1 MAHSR
6 VFQFES
12 VNKAAFEDND
22 IGVLTE
28 CMLDKCNFPDPNW
41 IDYWRD
47 SNDSPEEDFK
57 WFVGCLPKGMFE
69 VNEEELSL
77 TYIKKPTDYIQNLVN
92 TIQEEAN
99 KLSVEGF
106 FADKFNTWKLKSI
119 LHNNNND
126 FMVYNYD
133 DGYPIYC
140 SEWIMNVARDFEIGE
155 KFYLGGVLD
164 YHF

>member
-6 VFQFES
+6 VFQFEN
-12 VNKAAFEDND
+12 VNKTAFEDND
-22 IGVLTE
+22 IEVLTE

-77 TYIKKPTDYIQNLVN
+77 TYIKKPTDYIQNLVD

-106 FADKFNTWKLKSI
+106 FADEFNTWKLKSI

-140 SEWIMNVARDFEIGE
+140 SEWIMNVARNYEIGE

>member
-6 VFQFES
+6 VFQFEN

-22 IGVLTE
+22 IEVLTE

-57 WFVGCLPKGMFE
+57 WFVGCLPNGMFE

-77 TYIKKPTDYIQNLVN
+77 TYIKKPTDYIQNLVD

-106 FADKFNTWKLKSI
+106 FTDELSTWKLKGI

-140 SEWIMNVARDFEIGE
+140 SKWIMNVARNCEIGE

>member
-6 VFQFES
+6 VFQFEN
-12 VNKAAFEDND
+12 VNKTAFEDND
-22 IGVLTE
+22 IEVLTE

-57 WFVGCLPKGMFE
+57 WFVGFLPKGMFE

-77 TYIKKPTDYIQNLVN
+77 TYIKKPTDYIQSLVD

-106 FADKFNTWKLKSI
+106 FADELSTWKLKSI

-140 SEWIMNVARDFEIGE
+140 SEWIMYVARNFEVGE

>member
-1 MAHSR
+1 
-6 VFQFES
+6 
-12 VNKAAFEDND
+12 
-22 IGVLTE
+22 
-28 CMLDKCNFPDPNW
+28 
-41 IDYWRD
+41 
-47 SNDSPEEDFK
+47 
-57 WFVGCLPKGMFE
+57 MFE

-92 TIQEEAN
+92 AIQEEAN

-106 FADKFNTWKLKSI
+106 FADELSTWKLKSI

-140 SEWIMNVARDFEIGE
+140 SEWIMNVARNYEIGE

>member
-47 SNDSPEEDFK
+47 SNDSTEEDFK

-77 TYIKKPTDYIQNLVN
+77 TYIKKPTDYIQNLID

>member
-22 IGVLTE
+22 IEVLTE
-28 CMLDKCNFPDPNW
+28 CMLDKCNFPDPNL

-69 VNEEELSL
+69 VNEKELSL
-77 TYIKKPTDYIQNLVN
+77 TYIKKPTDYIQNLVD

-106 FADKFNTWKLKSI
+106 FADEFSTWKLKRI

-140 SEWIMNVARDFEIGE
+140 SEWIMDVARNFEIGE

>member
-6 VFQFES
+6 VFQFEN
-12 VNKAAFEDND
+12 VNKTAFEDND
-22 IGVLTE
+22 IEVLTE

-77 TYIKKPTDYIQNLVN
+77 TYIKKPTDYIQSLVD

-106 FADKFNTWKLKSI
+106 FADELSTWKLKSI

-140 SEWIMNVARDFEIGE
+140 SEWIMYVARNFEVGE

>member
-47 SNDSPEEDFK
+47 SNDSTEEDFK

>member
-1 MAHSR
+1 
-6 VFQFES
+6 
-12 VNKAAFEDND
+12 
-22 IGVLTE
+22 
-28 CMLDKCNFPDPNW
+28 MLDKCNFPDPNW

-77 TYIKKPTDYIQNLVN
+77 TYIKKPTDYIQSLVD

-106 FADKFNTWKLKSI
+106 FADELSTWKLKSI

-140 SEWIMNVARDFEIGE
+140 SEWIMYVARNFEVGE

>member
-6 VFQFES
+6 VFQFEN

-22 IGVLTE
+22 IEVLTE

-41 IDYWRD
+41 IDYWQD

-77 TYIKKPTDYIQNLVN
+77 TYIKKPTDYIQSLVD

-106 FADKFNTWKLKSI
+106 FADELSTWKLKSI

-140 SEWIMNVARDFEIGE
+140 SEWIMYVARNFEVGE

>member
-6 VFQFES
+6 VFQFEN
-12 VNKAAFEDND
+12 VNKEAFEDYD
-22 IGVLTE
+22 IEVLTE
-28 CMLDKCNFPDPNW
+28 CMLDKCNFPDPNL

-77 TYIKKPTDYIQNLVN
+77 TYIKKPTDYIQSLVD

-106 FADKFNTWKLKSI
+106 FADEFNTWKLKSI

-140 SEWIMNVARDFEIGE
+140 SEWIMNVARNREIGE